1 MGLISRVSSRTY
13 RLTLSS
19 YKKDKKKMADQDWAQ
34 EEVVEDVVQ
43 DGENFNEGDE
53 FEGEEPLVEDVPVL
67 LFGKWDPSEVNCNDM
82 ALADYIN
89 FKGNQARYLPHSS
102 GRFNKIRFRKAQC
115 PIVERLIGAMMIKS
129 RNAGKKMLAMRI
141 VKHTFEIIHLMT
153 GENPIQILVTA
164 VMNGGPRED
173 STRIGRAGSV
183 RRQSCDVSPL
193 RRTNQ
198 AIWFMTHG
206 AKNAAFRNVK
216 TIAECLADELMNTAK
231 GSSNSFAIKKKDELE
246 RVAKS
251 NR

>member
-34 EEVVEDVVQ
+34 EVDPDLEQHQEDGFGEAEDEYVQ
-43 DGENFNEGDE
+43 
-53 FEGEEPLVEDVPVL
+53 EEEEAPVL
-67 LFGKWDPSEVNCNDM
+67 LFGKWDPSEVKCNDM

-89 FKGNQARYLPHSS
+89 FKGNQARYLPHSA

-129 RNAGKKMLAMRI
+129 RNTGKKMLAMRI

-198 AIWFMTHG
+198 AIWLMTHG

-216 TIAECLADELMNTAK
+216 TIAECLADELMNAAK

>member
-1 MGLISRVSSRTY
+1 
-13 RLTLSS
+13 
-19 YKKDKKKMADQDWAQ
+19 MAEEAQNWA
-34 EEVVEDVVQ
+34 EEVPAEDVAM
-43 DGENFNEGDE
+43 
-53 FEGEEPLVEDVPVL
+53 GEEQWEAEEDYEEAAPVL
-67 LFGKWDPSEVNCNDM
+67 LFGKFDPNDVKCNDM

-89 FKGNQARYLPHSS
+89 FKDAQARYLPHSA

-115 PIVERLIGAMMIKS
+115 PIVERLINAMMIKG
-129 RNAGKKMLAMRI
+129 RNNGKKLLAMRI

-153 GENPIQILVTA
+153 GENPIQVLVTA

-183 RRQSCDVSPL
+183 RRQSCDVAPL
-193 RRTNQ
+193 RRVNQ
-198 AIWFMTHG
+198 AIWLMTHG

-216 TIAECLADELMNTAK
+216 TIAECLADELMNAAK